1 MKRLIMIKRRV
12 LRMLTLRRRPPP
24 ASNDRSH
31 EHRRIP
37 NSFC

>member
-1 MKRLIMIKRRV
+1 MKRLIMITRRV

-24 ASNDRSH
+24 ATGEVRN
-31 EHRRIP
+31 P